1 MPTVTFQGPLSAGP
15 IDLTTANVVG
25 FKRNVGGV
33 VLVQSF
39 EWEQA
44 DAVSTGIVIPA
55 VSQILE
61 IALYVGTTA
70 PEDATINIGTT
81 IGTTSAG
88 GDELGAVVIDDTTN
102 TTYRWSEANTTS
114 SWFNVGI
121 RDVEIFVGSSTGTSG
136 RGILTVQYVQSPNLE
151 VPVPEV
157 PAP

>member
-44 DAVSTGIVIPA
+44 AAVSTGIVIPA

-70 PEDATINIGTT
+70 PAEATINIGTT
-81 IGTTSAG
+81 SG
-88 GDELGAVVIDDTTN
+88 GDELGAVAINTTTN
-102 TTYRWSEANTTS
+102 TTYRWSEADTTS

-121 RDVEIFVGSSTGTSG
+121 RDVEIFVGSNTGTSG

-151 VPVPEV
+151 VPLP
-157 PAP
+157 